1 MAAQRV
7 TVQAYPR
14 LINMNQGHD
23 DIIVQNNAEGN
34 NFSQKVDL
42 RMQQMFKKL
51 YSQEIQIREMVQFL
65 RGLKDSDDLENQD
78 LFACMVHGLF
88 DEYHCYPSY
97 PLSALATTA
106 VLFGSIIAF
115 KLIDGIPLNVAL
127 GMVLEAVKH
136 PADNPMYKFG
146 LQALIN
152 FPARFLEWRGF
163 CGVLVQIPGLHGTD
177 IYRMAEQVLAEPGER
192 AHQTVVHA
200 EPPVN
205 GNTEQPNTSPHLQ
218 NGNIEPEPAPP
229 SLPPFES
236 LHPDPPL
243 HDPSWYEEPVEE
255 VQDKVLFILNNLS
268 VSNID
273 QKLKD
278 LCDQL
283 QEQHHQWFADYLVVQ
298 RAKTEPNYQQLYLE
312 LLDKLNHKGLIAEVL
327 RETFINIIKILN
339 SESAMQNSQ
348 ERNYLK
354 NLATWLGGLT
364 IARDKPIK
372 FKNISFK
379 DLLIEGYDTNRL
391 LVVIPFT
398 CKVLEQA
405 AKSMVF
411 KPPNPWLMAIIKLL
425 VELYQ
430 FAELKIQSKFE
441 IEYLCGRFE
450 LDIKTVE
457 PSTDIRERPIKEEE
471 IISIGHLPDDLG
483 GLDLDRHGRF
493 SPTTMT
499 AKLPNLAN
507 QIQVNSALPMLIQH
521 PELRRIM
528 QAALDRA
535 IREIITPV
543 VERSVTI
550 ASISTSQLILKD
562 FGTEGNEAKMRK
574 AAHNM
579 VQTTAA
585 GLAQVTCKDPL
596 RMSIANNLRQILMQ
610 QGFSEQQIPE
620 PAINM
625 CVNDNIDLC
634 CQIIE
639 KAAQERAIPEIDES
653 LAQAY
658 LQRKR
663 FRESRTSQP
672 FLDPTTPRLAI
683 HLPEPFRL
691 KAGGLTP
698 QQLAVY
704 DNFATMPPRPVAPND
719 NIRTPSGD
727 LLNEYMAMPPA
738 LPEPPAAPLTQ
749 ARSSQSQTLAPVQPP
764 VPNDQRALLD
774 KITVGI

>member
-1 MAAQRV
+1 
-7 TVQAYPR
+7 
-14 LINMNQGHD
+14 MNQGHD
-23 DIIVQNNAEGN
+23 IIITQNNAEGN
-34 NFSQKVDL
+34 NFSQKVDS

-51 YSQEIQIREMVQFL
+51 YSQEIQIREIVQFL
-65 RGLKDSDDLENQD
+65 RGLKDSDDPESQD

-106 VLFGSIIAF
+106 VLFGSIIAY

-146 LQALIN
+146 LQALMN
-152 FPARFLEWRGF
+152 FPTRFSEWRGF

-177 IYRMAEQVLAEPGER
+177 VYRVAEQVIAEPGER
-192 AHQTVVHA
+192 GQQAAIHTEQ
-200 EPPVN
+200 PVN
-205 GNTEQPNTSPHLQ
+205 GNIEQQDGSPPLQ
-218 NGNIEPEPAPP
+218 NGTIEPEPASPP
-229 SLPPFES
+229 APPFQS
-236 LHPDPPL
+236 LHADPPI
-243 HDPSWYEEPVEE
+243 HDSSWYEEPAEE

-268 VSNID
+268 ASNID

-283 QEQHHQWFADYLVVQ
+283 KEQHHQWFADYLVVQ

-312 LLDKLNHKGLIAEVL
+312 LLDKLNHKGLMAEVL
-327 RETFINIIKILN
+327 RETYINIIRILN
-339 SESAMQNSQ
+339 SESTMQNLQ

-354 NLATWLGGLT
+354 NLASWLGGLT

-372 FKNISFK
+372 FKNISFR
-379 DLLIEGYDTNRL
+379 DLLLEGYDTNRL

-411 KPPNPWLMAIIKLL
+411 KPPNPWLMAIVRLL
-425 VELYQ
+425 AELY
-430 FAELKIQSKFE
+430 FYADIKIQSKFE
-441 IEYLCGRFE
+441 IEFLCGHLE
-450 LDIKTVE
+450 LDIKSVE
-457 PSTDIRERPIKEEE
+457 AASDIRERPTKEEE
-471 IISIGHLPDDLG
+471 IVPVGHLAADELG
-483 GLDLDRHGRF
+483 GLELERHGRF
-493 SPTTMT
+493 SPTAMT
-499 AKLPNLAN
+499 AKLPNLSD

-550 ASISTSQLILKD
+550 ASISTTQLVLKD
-562 FGTEGNEAKMRK
+562 FGTEGNEEKMRK
-574 AAHNM
+574 AAHNL
-579 VQTTAA
+579 VQTAAA

-596 RMSIANNLRQILMQ
+596 RMSIANNLRQILVQ
-610 QGFSEQQIPE
+610 QGFAEQQIPE
-620 PAINM
+620 PAISM

-653 LAQAY
+653 LAQAF

-663 FRESRTSQP
+663 YRESRTTQP
-672 FLDPTTPRLAI
+672 FLDPTTSRYAVQY
-683 HLPEPFRL
+683 LPEPFRL

-704 DNFATMPPRPVAPND
+704 ENFATMPPRPVAPND
-719 NIRTPSGD
+719 SVRIPSGD
-727 LLNEYMAMPPA
+727 ILNEYIAMPPA
-738 LPEPPAAPLTQ
+738 PTEPPTAPLTQ
-749 ARSSQSQTLAPVQPP
+749 ARPSQAQPLAPVQPP

-774 KITVGI
+774 KINVSARVNLRLTLWP